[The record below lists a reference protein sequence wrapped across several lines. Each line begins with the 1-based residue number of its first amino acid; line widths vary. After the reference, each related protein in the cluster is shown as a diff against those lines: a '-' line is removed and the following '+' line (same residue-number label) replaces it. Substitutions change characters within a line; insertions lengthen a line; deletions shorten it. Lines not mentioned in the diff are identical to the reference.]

1 MFEQEIADIVAD
13 RESGSSQLVA
23 RIQRAFYGLE
33 HSTPEQQQ
41 LQWAFQQL
49 RHIDRSMVVVHHLL
63 DELEPAIGPQFF
75 EALHE
80 YERHWADL
88 PRRVAARLIEA
99 RSWDNSHVM
108 VHSHSGMLLEA
119 IRRVTEQHCGLTI
132 WQTRSDPGGEGVIQ
146 YRQLQEQGVVVH
158 LVEDS
163 QVAEL
168 AASMDAAWL
177 GVDQYNEQAFVN
189 KLGSKRIAEEMT
201 RVGKTTFVLGDPRK
215 RVDTLNFS
223 RTLFEAV
230 PFTRHTYLIEGE
242 PQKGKVNA
250 GRTSQ

>member
-1 MFEQEIADIVAD
+1 MFEQEIADIAAD

-33 HSTPEQQQ
+33 HSYPDRQR

-49 RHIDRSMVVVHHLL
+49 RLIDRSMMVVHHLL
-63 DELEPAIGPQFF
+63 DELEPALGPGLF
-75 EALHE
+75 EALRE
-80 YERHWADL
+80 YERHWVDL
-88 PRRVAARLIEA
+88 PRQVTARLIEA
-99 RSWDNSHVM
+99 RNWDNSHVL

-119 IRRVTEQHCGLTI
+119 IRRVAEQYRGLTI
-132 WQTRSDPGGEGVIQ
+132 WQTRSEPGGEGVTQ
-146 YRQLQEQGVVVH
+146 YRELQEQGEVVH

-163 QVAEL
+163 QVAKQ

-189 KLGSKRIAEEMT
+189 KLGSKRIADEMS
-201 RVGKTTFVLGDPRK
+201 RAGKTIFVLGDPRK

-223 RTLFEAV
+223 STLFEAV
-230 PFTRHTYLIEGE
+230 PFTRDICLVDGE
-242 PQKGKVNA
+242 PPEGNVNA

>member
-1 MFEQEIADIVAD
+1 MFEEEIADIVAD

-33 HSTPEQQQ
+33 SSHPDRHQ

-63 DELEPAIGPQFF
+63 DELEPAIGPRFF
-75 EALHE
+75 EALRE
-80 YERHWADL
+80 YDRHWAGL
-88 PRRVAARLIEA
+88 PRRVAARLMEA
-99 RSWDNSHVM
+99 RHWDNTHVL

-119 IRRVTEQHCGLTI
+119 IRQVTEHYRGLNI
-132 WQTRSDPGGEGVIQ
+132 WQTRSDPGGEGVTQ
-146 YRQLQEQGVVVH
+146 YRQLKEQGVAVH
-158 LVEDS
+158 LVEDG
-163 QVAEL
+163 QVAEF

-189 KLGSKRIAEEMT
+189 RLGSKRIAEEMS
-201 RVGKTTFVLGDPRK
+201 RAGKTTFVLGDPRK

-230 PFTRHTYLIEGE
+230 PFTRDTCLIEGE
-242 PQKGKVNA
+242 P
-250 GRTSQ
+250 